1 MIEEEFNLR
10 LATVEETLKYL
21 GDSTE
26 KWEWYRKKA
35 EVDSRKTRE
44 EYEKRMDEHEKRM
57 DEINKNLDYVSRH
70 LKHITKI
77 IKLKVEE
84 DEFQEEKLVEAGK
97 LLSKKR
103 A

>member
-44 EYEKRMDEHEKRM
+44 EYEKRMDE
-57 DEINKNLDYVSRH
+57 INKNLDYVSRH

-77 IKLKVEE
+77 IKFKVEE
-84 DEFQEEKLVEAGK
+84 DEFQEEKLVEAGEI
-97 LLSKKR
+97 LSKKR